1 MKLVIMT
8 KSTFFVE
15 EDKILTTLFEEGLE
29 RLHLYKP
36 GSPPLFSERLLS
48 LLKEDYHKRITVH
61 EHFYLKNEFKLGGI
75 HLDQADDSEAPKGY
89 KGKVSRAC
97 TDLSKLKELKKRADY
112 VFLRNIFDSIEY
124 KDRGETSTFTM
135 QQLEDAAKA
144 GLIDK
149 HVYAM
154 GGMTLN
160 NLNIA
165 RELGFGG
172 VVVCGD
178 LWNRFDIQS
187 ERDFSGLINYF
198 EKLRK
203 AAE

>member
-15 EDKILTTLFEEGLE
+15 EDKILASLFEEGME

-36 GSPPLFSERLLS
+36 GSSPLLSERLLS
-48 LLKEDYHKRITVH
+48 LLNEDFHKRITVH

-75 HLDQADDSEAPKGY
+75 HLDEADEAEVPKGY

-97 TDLSKLKELKKRADY
+97 MQLDKLKELKKKSDY

-124 KDRGETSTFTM
+124 KDRDEKSTFTM
-135 QQLEDAAKA
+135 SQLEKAADQ

-154 GGMTLN
+154 GGMTLDN
-160 NLNIA
+160 INIA

-172 VVVCGD
+172 VLICGD
-178 LWNRFDIQS
+178 LWKRFDIQS
-187 ERDFSGLINYF
+187 ERDFTGIINYF
-198 EKLRK
+198 GKLRK
-203 AAE
+203 AIE